1 MKTII
6 GFNMEYFKYI
16 PDTIRKAILLFA
28 PLIFLG
34 SILLV
39 FLEANKNSPAESS
52 LPVLGTIDQFL
63 LYDQTG
69 SELTMDDL
77 HGKVWVADFI
87 FTTCAGPCPEMSEKM
102 ARLQKIF
109 DTEPAL
115 SLVSFT
121 VNPEYDSPAVLHEYG
136 QRYGAKANKWIFLT
150 GSREEIRSVAADS
163 FHLGSKDNPVF
174 HSTRFTLVDA
184 AGQIRG
190 YYDST
195 VQEALDK
202 LITDAQLLVVG

>member
-1 MKTII
+1 ML
-6 GFNMEYFKYI
+6 ER
-16 PDTIRKAILLFA
+16 IRKSIMVFI
-28 PLIFLG
+28 PMFLIFDF
-34 SILLV
+34 LLV
-39 FLEANKNSPAESS
+39 VFVASKNQPKEAT
-52 LPVLGTIDQFL
+52 LPVLGIIDQFL

-77 HGKVWVADFI
+77 RGKVWVADFI

-121 VNPEYDSPAVLHEYG
+121 VNPEYDSPVVLHEYG

-150 GSREEIRSVAADS
+150 GSREEIRSVATDS

-174 HSTRFTLVDA
+174 HSTRFTLVDPT
-184 AGQIRG
+184 GQIRG

-195 VQEALDK
+195 DQTALDK
-202 LITDAQLLVVG
+202 LISDAQLLLIG